1 MDYDKLSKD
10 ILELDSKIRFV
21 GVCADSGETR
31 YGYQRE
37 GVKNLLSHDESKKSN
52 LQAMTRWGRNS
63 LATEICRGRHTM
75 AEDEK
80 IKRMTIPLGIDHV
93 MLITIEVTANLEIT
107 NNILKWLENWRDE
120 NVLSAVL

>member
-10 ILELDSKIRFV
+10 ILDLDSKIRFV

-52 LQAMTRWGRNS
+52 LQAMTRWERNS
-63 LATEICRGRHTM
+63 LATKMQGQIHNGR
-75 AEDEK
+75 
-80 IKRMTIPLGIDHV
+80 V
-93 MLITIEVTANLEIT
+93 
-107 NNILKWLENWRDE
+107 
-120 NVLSAVL
+120 

>member
-10 ILELDSKIRFV
+10 ILDLDSKIRFV

-31 YGYQRE
+31 YDYQRE

-52 LQAMTRWGRNS
+52 LQAMTRWGP
-63 LATEICRGRHTM
+63 LATKICRGRHTM
-75 AEDEK
+75 AEK

-93 MLITIEVTANLEIT
+93 MLITTEVTANLEII
-107 NNILKWLENWRDE
+107 NNILKRLENWRDE